1 MLNLT
6 LTTVALIKAR
16 HMGKTEA
23 EIKAAVLALREAK
36 KINDYEANYILNN
49 LGSV

>member
-16 HMGKTEA
+16 HIGKTEA
-23 EIKAAVLALREAK
+23 QIKAAVMALLAAH

>member
-16 HMGKTEA
+16 HIGKTEA
-23 EIKAAVLALREAK
+23 QIKAAVLALREAK